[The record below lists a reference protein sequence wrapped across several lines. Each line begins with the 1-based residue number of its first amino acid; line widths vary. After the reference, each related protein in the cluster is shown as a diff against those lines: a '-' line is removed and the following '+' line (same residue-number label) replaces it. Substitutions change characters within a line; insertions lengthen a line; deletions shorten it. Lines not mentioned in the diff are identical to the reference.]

1 MIEILD
7 ELEFDLRAKV
17 LVLTGAGESWSAG
30 QDLKEFF
37 RDLEDKPAERARA
50 HEANQVWRWQ
60 KLYYYSKPTIAMVNG
75 HCFGGAFTQLV
86 ACDFAIAAEDA
97 LFGLSEVNWGTIP
110 GGFVCKAV
118 TEVMCLRDAMWF
130 AVTGESFDGRTAERV
145 RLVNKA
151 VPRDRLREETLALA
165 TRLMKLNP
173 EAVRATKQA
182 IKSVRHLS
190 LDLVTDYLTAKGAEL
205 RFADIGGRERAMA
218 KFLDDRS
225 YRPGFG
231 PPPKVPESPG

>member
-1 MIEILD
+1 M
-7 ELEFDLRAKV
+7 
-17 LVLTGAGESWSAG
+17 
-30 QDLKEFF
+30 
-37 RDLEDKPAERARA
+37 
-50 HEANQVWRWQ
+50 
-60 KLYYYSKPTIAMVNG
+60 
-75 HCFGGAFTQLV
+75 
-86 ACDFAIAAEDA
+86 
-97 LFGLSEVNWGTIP
+97 NWGTIP

-118 TEVMCLRDAMWF
+118 TEAMCLRDAMWF
-130 AVTGESFDGRTAERV
+130 AVTGETFDGRTAERV

-151 VPRDRLREETLALA
+151 VPRDQLREETLTLA

-218 KFLDDRS
+218 QFLDDRS

-231 PPPKVPESPG
+231 PPPKAPERPG

>member
-1 MIEILD
+1 M
-7 ELEFDLRAKV
+7 K
-17 LVLTGAGESWSAG
+17 
-30 QDLKEFF
+30 
-37 RDLEDKPAERARA
+37 
-50 HEANQVWRWQ
+50 
-60 KLYYYSKPTIAMVNG
+60 
-75 HCFGGAFTQLV
+75 
-86 ACDFAIAAEDA
+86 
-97 LFGLSEVNWGTIP
+97 
-110 GGFVCKAV
+110 
-118 TEVMCLRDAMWF
+118 
-130 AVTGESFDGRTAERV
+130 SFDGRTAERV

-218 KFLDDRS
+218 KFLDDKS
-225 YRPGFG
+225 YRPGFAP
-231 PPPKVPESPG
+231 PPPKPGGPT